1 MKKSRNI
8 GKILLVAVA
17 IALLCALL
25 TSCGLFNSLKAISS
39 ATVVARIGLEE
50 TADGAYEV

>member
-25 TSCGLFNSLKAISS
+25 TSCGLFNSLNTITS
-39 ATVVARIGLEE
+39 ATVVARIGLEK
-50 TADGAYEV
+50 TADGAY

>member
-17 IALLCALL
+17 IVLLCALL

-39 ATVVARIGLEE
+39 ATVVHA
-50 TADGAYEV
+50 